1 MTNAVIDSLLAELA
15 GRGIRLVVQQG
26 ELVARGPAGAM
37 TADLAGRLKQH
48 KAALLVALSARP
60 AAPVAEP
67 KLLDSP
73 AAATPAAP
81 SAPVEA
87 VEAVD
92 PLAVA
97 EQPAPAVAKPT
108 ELAATVG
115 LPPGW
120 PEDVPQPPWWA
131 EFLSIKG
138 DIQILAARRQ
148 VCGDDGCSFPV
159 MIQWTLP
166 GDALRLWSCPRCGRT
181 AAAGQLR

>member
-1 MTNAVIDSLLAELA
+1 MMADFSPLLAECVQA
-15 GRGIRLVVQQG
+15 GIRLSVADGKLVV
-26 ELVARGPAGAM
+26 EAPAGVVKPEL
-37 TADLAGRLKQH
+37 LARLKQH
-48 KAALLVALSARP
+48 KAALLAALSARP